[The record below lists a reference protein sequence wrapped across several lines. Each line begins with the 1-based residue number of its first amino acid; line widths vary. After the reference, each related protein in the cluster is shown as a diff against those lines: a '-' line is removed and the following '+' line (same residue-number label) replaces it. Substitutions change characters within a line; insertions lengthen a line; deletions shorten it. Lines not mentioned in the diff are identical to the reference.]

1 MGFPCIREHSWS
13 VLRRDGVPRLRSTTH
28 DGAALIAARR
38 GRSGSTRSSQAR
50 GVCTR
55 LVVLAGEVGGWW
67 SEGPDESPASARE
80 GSPGVAAQ
88 MGVSLGLQRGQTLC
102 PFSPGGRSGLG
113 SDGDTPLTTEVI
125 SDHRYLPFT
134 G

>member
-13 VLRRDGVPRLRSTTH
+13 VLRRDGVPRLRSTTD

-38 GRSGSTRSSQAR
+38 RKERVYPEFTGQRGR
-50 GVCTR
+50 TR
-55 LVVLAGEVGGWW
+55 LVVLAGEVGGRW
-67 SEGPDESPASARE
+67 SEECREFLNQLAKAKARRE
-80 GSPGVAAQ
+80 PRHLRARA
-88 MGVSLGLQRGQTLC
+88 
-102 PFSPGGRSGLG
+102 GGTDGRLSWLG
-113 SDGDTPLTTEVI
+113 SDGDTPLTTELV